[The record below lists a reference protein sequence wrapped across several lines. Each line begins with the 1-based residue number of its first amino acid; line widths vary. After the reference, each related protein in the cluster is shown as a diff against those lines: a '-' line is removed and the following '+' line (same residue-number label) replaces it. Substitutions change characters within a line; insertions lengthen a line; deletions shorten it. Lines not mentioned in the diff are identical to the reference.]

1 MGQKHTYTQKNKNAT
16 MTKRELFKILKQERL
31 FSIFCAY
38 LAAVYESRIPTPQGL
53 KPLFQDPRTN
63 LEYTLNA
70 MIKKEDSLRAEM
82 NNIKQN
88 WKCISKPKIIY
99 GKKRILQI
107 S

>member
-1 MGQKHTYTQKNKNAT
+1 

-38 LAAVYESRIPTPQGL
+38 IAAAYESRISTPQGL
-53 KPLFQDPRTN
+53 KPLFQNPRTN
-63 LEYTLNA
+63 LEYILSA
-70 MIKKEDSLRAEM
+70 MVKKEDSLRAEM
-82 NNIKQN
+82 NNIRQN
-88 WKCISKPKIIY
+88 WKCISKAKIIY

>member
-1 MGQKHTYTQKNKNAT
+1 

-31 FSIFCAY
+31 FSMFCAS
-38 LAAVYESRIPTPQGL
+38 LAAAYESKIETSEGL
-53 KPLFQDPRTN
+53 KKPLFQDPRTN

-88 WKCISKPKIIY
+88 WRFIGKPKIIY

>member
-1 MGQKHTYTQKNKNAT
+1 
-16 MTKRELFKILKQERL
+16 MTKRELFKILKQEKL
-31 FSIFCAY
+31 FSLFCSS
-38 LAAVYESRIPTPQGL
+38 LAEVYESKIKTPQGL

-63 LEYTLNA
+63 LEYTLSR

-88 WKCISKPKIIY
+88 WRFISKPKIIY

>member
-1 MGQKHTYTQKNKNAT
+1 

-38 LAAVYESRIPTPQGL
+38 IAAAYESRIPTPQGL
-53 KPLFQDPRTN
+53 KPLFQNPRTN
-63 LEYTLNA
+63 LEDTLSA
-70 MIKKEDSLRAEM
+70 IIKKEDSLRAEM
-82 NNIKQN
+82 NNIRQN